1 MKWHNGIT
9 YFDRDFGYTQWN
21 DRQDNFQTDMLFVY
35 RNDYLETKNMAGN
48 PEYKETIT
56 RLQQEIRKRRGKSFM
71 AETPKGK
78 TFRQEDKLANNRGNN
93 KGNKQNN

>member
-1 MKWHNGIT
+1 
-9 YFDRDFGYTQWN
+9 
-21 DRQDNFQTDMLFVY
+21 
-35 RNDYLETKNMAGN
+35 MAGN

-78 TFRQEDKLANNRGNN
+78 TFRQEAKLANNRGNN
-93 KGNKQNN
+93 KRNKQNN